1 MYGTDLVLELKLDKK
16 GAKQY
21 LAEEDKKFFD

>member
-1 MYGTDLVLELKLDKK
+1 VWDSPGLGVEFIVKEAKK
-16 GAKQY
+16 Y